1 MAQGPRKPA
10 GTLRIEDWDFDE
22 ANVEEL
28 AAHGVSVEI
37 VDDVAEER
45 PRFRRN
51 KKRRRAT
58 HQMIGPDRGGRF
70 WVICLLETGPAVWRP
85 ITGWLAGD
93 HEIDWWR
100 KSQ

>member
-1 MAQGPRKPA
+1 MPRKPKKA
-10 GTLRIEDWDFDE
+10 ARTIQIRDWEFDE

-28 AAHGVSVEI
+28 ASHGVT
-37 VDDVAEER
+37 VDVVDEVAENR

-51 KKRRRAT
+51 KKGRAAT
-58 HQMIGPDRGGRF
+58 HQMIGRDNGGRF
-70 WVICLLETGPAVWRP
+70 WVVCVLETGPGIWRP
-85 ITGWLAGD
+85 ITGWAAGD